1 MQVYTE
7 ISIQKHH
14 SGFGMYQTGELQ
26 VSPQTSYA
34 DFGDLCFEIAQNSEA
49 MGYLS
54 QALEDEEF
62 IAAGVEDIAGRIYNQ
77 PEKLFARINDGQ
89 LNYFGIVESEVPDD
103 FFAA

>member
-1 MQVYTE
+1 MKIYTAV
-7 ISIQKHH
+7 SIAPHH

-34 DFGDLCFEIAQNSEA
+34 DFGDLCFEIAQNSDA

-62 IAAGVEDIAGRIYNQ
+62 VNAGVEDISGRIYNE
-77 PEKLFARINDGQ
+77 PEKLFAQINDGE
-89 LNYFGIVESEVPDD
+89 LHYFGIVETEVAND
-103 FFAA
+103 FFTA